1 MFDER
6 PDNARRRSR
15 SRRRRAGEPRVLRY
29 WLLVAVNVGV
39 LVVGVMAFRGALAGA
54 PALSPELRVA
64 PEGADWRPLFRP
76 AFYDQSLYFA
86 ERVGAILGQDNGASA
101 SPGELM
107 ASLALT
113 LRAVEAA
120 PADAYQWTLLA
131 AVSAAA
137 GFTEPARAA
146 LARSI
151 VLAPYNSSL
160 AIERLRLFGLHEM
173 PLDANARAAIERDLA
188 VADRFRSR
196 ELQALLKEDPAITEA
211 VPLPAPDPEPA
222 AGPRPEAG

>member
-6 PDNARRRSR
+6 PDNTRRRSR
-15 SRRRRAGEPRVLRY
+15 SRGRRSGEPRALRY
-29 WLLVAVNVGV
+29 WVIVAVNIGV
-39 LVVGVMAFRGALAGA
+39 LIVGVMAFRGAVAGA

-86 ERVGAILGQDNGASA
+86 ERIGAILGQDAGASA

-107 ASLALT
+107 ASLALA

-137 GFTEPARAA
+137 GFPEPARAA

-151 VLAPYNSSL
+151 VLAPYNASL
-160 AIERLRLFGLHEM
+160 AVERLRLFGLYET
-173 PLDANARAAIERDLA
+173 PLDATAKATIERDLA

-196 ELQALLKEDPAITEA
+196 ELQALLKEYPAITEA
-211 VPLPAPDPEPA
+211 VPLPAPDLGP